1 MPENT
6 GKIQEK
12 TKFQKGQSGNPNGR
26 PQGARNKASLMA
38 EQLFIDDIQGI
49 CESVVS
55 QAKSGNMQAAKII
68 LDRLFPASKDRPISI
83 ELPTITTSYDILKAI
98 GAIAQAVAHG
108 EISPLEGEALAKII
122 DIHAKAVELYEF
134 EKRLSQLEEQAVIN

>member
-1 MPENT
+1 MV
-6 GKIQEK
+6 GL
-12 TKFQKGQSGNPNGR
+12 
-26 PQGARNKASLMA
+26 QGARNKASLMA

-55 QAKSGNMQAAKII
+55 QAKSGNIQAAKII

-83 ELPTITTSYDILKAI
+83 ELPSITTSHDILKAV
-98 GAIAQAVAHG
+98 GAIVQAVAHG

-122 DIHAKAVELYEF
+122 QAFAQVLQSHEF
-134 EKRLSQLEEQAVIN
+134 DQRLSTLEQKAIS